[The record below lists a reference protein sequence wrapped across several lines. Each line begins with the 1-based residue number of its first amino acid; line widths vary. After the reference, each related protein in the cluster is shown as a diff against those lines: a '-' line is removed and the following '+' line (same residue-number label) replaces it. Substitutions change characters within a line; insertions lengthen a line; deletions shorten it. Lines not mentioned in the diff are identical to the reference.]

1 MADDLIAEIEREH
14 DRFEI
19 VIAIRAFPRDPEVQ
33 VDLGRRKGRQF
44 RLSCHTGFPSM
55 TATMKS
61 KLIVAL
67 DVDSFEQAAALV
79 ERLGDSVETYKVG
92 SQLFTRVGPKMVE
105 FLHARGHRCF
115 LDLKFHDIPNTVAK
129 AVESATALR
138 VAMLTVHTIG
148 GADMLRAAASVP
160 QHPLLLGVT
169 VLTSIGGDVAEE
181 VVRRAKLAAD
191 CGLEGVVASPHEIK
205 LIRQAVGDKITIVTP
220 GIRPAWAAAGDQKRM
235 MTPAEAVA
243 AGASYIV
250 VGRPIL
256 AAPDPIQAA
265 QRVIA
270 EMANG

>member
-169 VLTSIGGDVAEE
+169 VLTSVGGDVADE
-181 VVRRAKLAAD
+181 VVRRAKLAAE

-205 LIRQAVGDKITIVTP
+205 LIRHVVGDKIAIVTP

-256 AAPDPIQAA
+256 AATDPIQAA

-270 EMANG
+270 EMATG